1 MIRFDI
7 AWGWFYIR
15 IILRTS
21 IKSRYLGLFTFV
33 ILLVCFRFCFVCFL
47 GWICVPVKIETSWTE
62 ILALY
67 PLIPPKK
74 LKLWA
79 KKLISSAKLRKC
91 RELVNSREK
100 YLILWHM
107 LALILSEITSKL
119 RYLEGNVTNR
129 KNGGFVALVTV
140 SARTNGPSTFDTS
153 HTRTAL

>member
-1 MIRFDI
+1 MSK
-7 AWGWFYIR
+7 
-15 IILRTS
+15 LTS

-79 KKLISSAKLRKC
+79 KKLVSSAKLRKC

-119 RYLEGNVTNR
+119 RYLEGNVTNG
-129 KNGGFVALVTV
+129 KMVVLWHWWPFPPGQTAPPPLTH
-140 SARTNGPSTFDTS
+140 
-153 HTRTAL
+153 HTHEQLYSSLMD